1 METDAPAWI
10 ANELGVHK
18 SLADHIVGERQN
30 WNAGRREWPCGRRA
44 AEQRDERA
52 AFHVD
57 FGRSASGHA
66 ALNGSASR
74 RLDIR
79 RVS

>member
-1 METDAPAWI
+1 MRP
-10 ANELGVHK
+10 G
-18 SLADHIVGERQN
+18 SLPPYD
-30 WNAGRREWPCGRRA
+30 EWPCGRRA